1 MRLRFENRATY
12 LSQRVRVDLV
22 PSLPYRFLSGTAFAC
37 ESGSAP
43 SITDILP
50 NPPVVTMENQTV
62 QDSGKSGAR
71 TILLVEDFDDTR
83 LMMRMWLSKNGY
95 RVVEAETGEEA
106 ISAAQRELPDL
117 ILMDMMMPG
126 LNGLDAT
133 RRIREYQALRRT
145 PIVAVS
151 AYGADEYR
159 AIAIEAGCDE
169 YVSTPF
175 EPSELAG
182 LIRSLIAA
190 RETSKP
196 DAFQA
201 NH

>member
-1 MRLRFENRATY
+1 
-12 LSQRVRVDLV
+12 
-22 PSLPYRFLSGTAFAC
+22 
-37 ESGSAP
+37 
-43 SITDILP
+43 
-50 NPPVVTMENQTV
+50 MENETV
-62 QDSGKSGAR
+62 QDYGKTPAH

-83 LMMRMWLSKNGY
+83 LMMRMWLVKRGY
-95 RVVEAETGEEA
+95 RVIEAETGEEA
-106 ISAAQRELPDL
+106 ITAAQRELPDL
-117 ILMDMMMPG
+117 ILMDVMMPG

-175 EPSELAG
+175 EPNELAG
-182 LIRSLIAA
+182 LIESLIAA
-190 RETSKP
+190 RDSSKP
-196 DAFQA
+196 NVFLT
-201 NH
+201 NY

>member
-1 MRLRFENRATY
+1 
-12 LSQRVRVDLV
+12 
-22 PSLPYRFLSGTAFAC
+22 
-37 ESGSAP
+37 
-43 SITDILP
+43 
-50 NPPVVTMENQTV
+50 MENQAV
-62 QDSGKSGAR
+62 QDYVKSGTR

-83 LMMRMWLSKNGY
+83 LMMRMWLARNGY

-106 ISAAQRELPDL
+106 ITAAQRELPDL
-117 ILMDMMMPG
+117 ILMDVMMPG
-126 LNGLDAT
+126 INGLDAT
-133 RRIREYQALRRT
+133 RRIREYQALRQT

-159 AIAIEAGCDE
+159 TIALEAGCNE

-175 EPSELAG
+175 EPTELAG
-182 LIRSLIAA
+182 LIEGLIAA

-196 DAFQA
+196 DALHT